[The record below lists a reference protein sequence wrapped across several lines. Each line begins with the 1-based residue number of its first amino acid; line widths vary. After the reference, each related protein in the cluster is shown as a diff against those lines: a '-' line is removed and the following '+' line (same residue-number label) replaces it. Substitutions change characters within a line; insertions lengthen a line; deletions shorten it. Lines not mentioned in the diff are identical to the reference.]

1 MNDKS
6 YIERDITTHLKRMMT
21 LFPVV
26 TVCGPRQS
34 GKTTLVRHLYPDYEY
49 VNLEN
54 TQTRQDFYSDPQY
67 FVRLHKAPCI
77 FDEIQNTP
85 ELPSLL
91 QEIIDERD
99 TPGMY
104 ILTGSRQMEL
114 QNTIRQSLAG
124 RSVFVDLLPL
134 SLHELQQAGIELSRD
149 EQMLRGGLPRAYTR
163 DMPPSVLYDA
173 YLRTYVERDVRQL
186 INVRNV
192 QTFELFIK
200 LLAARVGQEVNMAA
214 LSGDIGVSATTLREW
229 LSVLEASYLI
239 FTLRPYFQNFGKR
252 LTKTPKI
259 YFTEPG
265 LVSMLLGITTSEQM
279 GRDPLMGHIF
289 ENMVVIEALKTQLNA
304 GKSPELYFLRDTRG
318 FEIDLIL
325 DEQRRPRPFE
335 IKAGMSYT
343 AGMTKALQQF
353 CAKVPSATQP
363 TLLYSGP
370 PIGQINGIH
379 IRPHTDLYSIMNCP
393 SSD

>member
-1 MNDKS
+1 MNIQL
-6 YIERDITTHLKRMMT
+6 YIERDITPHLKRMME

-49 VNLEN
+49 INLEN

-85 ELPSLL
+85 ELPSML
-91 QEIIDERD
+91 QEIIDEQD

-114 QNTIRQSLAG
+114 QQTIRQSLAG
-124 RSVFVDLLPL
+124 RSVFADLLPL
-134 SLHELQQAGIELSRD
+134 SIHELRQAGIELSRD

-163 DMPPSVLYDA
+163 DMPAPILYDA

-186 INVRNV
+186 INVRNM
-192 QTFELFIK
+192 QSFEIFVK

-229 LSVLEASYLI
+229 LSVLEASYLV
-239 FTLRPYFQNFGKR
+239 FTLRPYYQNFGKR

-265 LVSMLLGITTSEQM
+265 LVCMLLGISTPEQM
-279 GRDPLMGHIF
+279 GRDPLMGHVF
-289 ENMVVIEALKTQLNA
+289 ENMVVVEALKARLNA
-304 GKSPELYFLRDTRG
+304 GKSPELYFFRDTRG

-325 DEQRRPRPFE
+325 DEQRCPRPFE

-343 AGMTKALQQF
+343 SGMTKALQQF
-353 CAKVPSATQP
+353 SEKVTTATQP

-370 PIGQINGIH
+370 PIGQINGVQVL
-379 IRPHTDLYSIMNCP
+379 PYADLYSAINSP
-393 SSD
+393 SSN